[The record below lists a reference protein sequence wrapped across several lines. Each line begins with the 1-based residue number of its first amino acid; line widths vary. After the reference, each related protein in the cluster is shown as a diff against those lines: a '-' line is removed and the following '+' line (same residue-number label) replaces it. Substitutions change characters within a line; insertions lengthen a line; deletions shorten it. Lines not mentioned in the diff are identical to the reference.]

1 MRPKGTAAELEAR
14 RLRAADLLAD
24 GKTAAQVAVLTGAGL
39 SSVKEWK
46 AALAKG
52 GKEAL
57 AAKPHPKH
65 EGKLDVAQKA
75 ELVEILVRGPLA
87 SGYQTDLWTCR
98 RVADVVQKRFGVSY
112 HPDHLGRILHD
123 LGFTPQKPEQLA
135 RERDETAIE
144 QWRKREWPRIK
155 RGLVAA
161 AIPWHFLMKQASAS
175 SL

>member
-24 GKTAAQVAVLTGAGL
+24 GKTPAQVAALTGAGH
-39 SSVKEWK
+39 SSVKKWK

-57 AAKPHPKH
+57 AAKPPAVRSS
-65 EGKLDVAQKA
+65 KLDDSQKSQ
-75 ELVEILVRGPLA
+75 LVEILVRGPLA
-87 SGYQTDLWTCR
+87 SGFRTDLWTCR
-98 RVADVVQKRFGVSY
+98 RVAEVVQKRFGVSY

-135 RERDETAIE
+135 RERDEQAIE
-144 QWRKREWPRIK
+144 RWPKQDWPRIK
-155 RGLVAA
+155 RGHVVDVL
-161 AIPWHFLMKQASAS
+161 PLFFLMKLASVCS
-175 SL
+175 R